1 MPIERS
7 IKSMWRHDMK
17 TTTWVRGTR
26 QLATILV
33 LAIGGAS
40 ITATAHAEQTDLL
53 ERIKSTGVIRIA
65 NTQASPPWSMLDEK
79 NQLTGYDVA
88 IAKEMAQ
95 RMGTPKIKFVGDTYK
110 NFVEGLKTD
119 KYDLVMNDMTPTEMR
134 RKQVDFSIPYG
145 VEVFRI
151 FVRNDNTDITDK
163 ATLAGKK
170 VGVSTGSSNES
181 WAREHLTDS
190 DIRGY
195 DNGSLIFNDIAN
207 GRIDAVII
215 SHFGG
220 MKYAHAKGIP
230 VKEVGEPLTYQLAA
244 AALPKGQD
252 ALREAVNSA
261 LESMLKDGTVER
273 ISNEFVGKDYNMLGS
288 IAAAKEEIAA
298 KGK

>member
-1 MPIERS
+1 
-7 IKSMWRHDMK
+7 MK
-17 TTTWVRGTR
+17 TMIWPKGPRK
-26 QLATILV
+26 LALLLV
-33 LAIGGAS
+33 LA
-40 ITATAHAEQTDLL
+40 TAGTAATTPVLAQQADLL
-53 ERIKSTGVIRIA
+53 ARIKSTGVIRIA

-88 IAKEMAQ
+88 IAQEMAR

-119 KYDLVMNDMTPTEMR
+119 KYDLVMNDMTPTEIR

-151 FVRNDNTDITDK
+151 FVRNDNTDITNK

-181 WAREHLTDS
+181 WARQHLTDS

-220 MKYAHAKGIP
+220 LKYAQAKGIP

-244 AALPKGQD
+244 AALAKGQD
-252 ALREAVNSA
+252 ALREAVNKA
-261 LESMLKDGTVER
+261 LDSMLKDGTIER

-288 IAAAKEEIAA
+288 IAAAKEEIATE
-298 KGK
+298 GK

>member
-1 MPIERS
+1 MKAFIR
-7 IKSMWRHDMK
+7 KSA
-17 TTTWVRGTR
+17 TR
-26 QLATILV
+26 KLALIL
-33 LAIGGAS
+33 LTSCAGIMILRPAFAQS
-40 ITATAHAEQTDLL
+40 TDLL
-53 ERIKSTGVIRIA
+53 ERIKNTGVIRVA
-65 NTQASPPWSMLDEK
+65 NTQASPPWSMLDDK

-88 IAKEMAQ
+88 MAKELAS
-95 RMGTPKIKFVGDTYK
+95 RMGIANVKFVGDTYK

-119 KYDLVMNDMTPTEMR
+119 KYDLVMNDMTPTEER
-134 RKQVDFSIPYG
+134 QKQVDFSIPYG

-151 FVRNDNTDITDK
+151 FVRNDNTDINSK

-181 WAREHLTDS
+181 WAREHLTES

-252 ALREAVNSA
+252 ALKQEVNKT

-273 ISNEFVGKDYNMLGS
+273 ISNEFVGKDYKMLES
-288 IAAAKEEIAA
+288 IAAAKAEIAA
-298 KGK
+298 QGK

>member
-1 MPIERS
+1 
-7 IKSMWRHDMK
+7 MK
-17 TTTWVRGTR
+17 TLTR
-26 QLATILV
+26 KYATRKLALLLLTSCAEIMILRP
-33 LAIGGAS
+33 AFAQS
-40 ITATAHAEQTDLL
+40 TDML
-53 ERIKSTGVIRIA
+53 ERIKSTGVIRVA
-65 NTQASPPWSMLDEK
+65 NTQASPPWSMLDDK

-88 IAKEMAQ
+88 MAKELAN
-95 RMGTPKIKFVGDTYK
+95 RMGIANVKFVGDTYK

-119 KYDLVMNDMTPTEMR
+119 KYDLVMNDMTPTEER
-134 RKQVDFSIPYG
+134 QKQVDFSIPYG

-151 FVRNDNTDITDK
+151 FVRNDNTDITSK

-181 WAREHLTDS
+181 WAREHLTES

-252 ALREAVNSA
+252 ALKQQVNKT

-273 ISNEFVGKDYNMLGS
+273 ISNEFVGKDYKMLES
-288 IAAAKEEIAA
+288 IAAAKAEIAA
-298 KGK
+298 QGK

>member
-1 MPIERS
+1 
-7 IKSMWRHDMK
+7 MK
-17 TTTWVRGTR
+17 TMSQTSGKRR
-26 QLATILV
+26 LANMLLIAMGSTIAVAPV
-33 LAIGGAS
+33 LAQPI
-40 ITATAHAEQTDLL
+40 DLL
-53 ERIKSTGVIRIA
+53 ARIKTDGVIRIA
-65 NTQASPPWSMLDEK
+65 NTQASPPWSMLDDK

-88 IAKEMAQ
+88 MAQ
-95 RMGTPKIKFVGDTYK
+95 ELARRMGPFKVKFVGDTYK

-119 KYDLVMNDMTPTEMR
+119 KYDLVMNDMTPTEIR

-151 FVRNDNTDITDK
+151 FVRKDNSDITSK
-163 ATLAGKK
+163 ATLAGKR
-170 VGVSTGSSNES
+170 VGVSTGSSNET

-195 DNGSLIFNDIAN
+195 DNGALIFNDIAN

-244 AALPKGQD
+244 AALPKGQE
-252 ALREAVNSA
+252 ALKAAVNKA
-261 LESMLKDGTVER
+261 LESMLGDGTVER
-273 ISNEFVGKDYNMLGS
+273 ISNQFVGKDYKMLDS
-288 IAAAKEEIAA
+288 IDAAKKELAA
-298 KGK
+298 EGK